1 MMEVGGGGAVGSKG
15 SRPVTGSASCY
26 LCVLSAKLLLPSRLS
41 FLMSKFRLIIK
52 RIMITKS
59 LGVLGNMQGTFLKY
73 LQFSKQCYEGNVI
86 FADLQTWIRR
96 LKMKE

>member
-1 MMEVGGGGAVGSKG
+1 
-15 SRPVTGSASCY
+15 
-26 LCVLSAKLLLPSRLS
+26 
-41 FLMSKFRLIIK
+41 
-52 RIMITKS
+52 MITKS